1 MCYLQSKLVVTLKQ
15 HQLQQQQSGTTIATT
30 TTTATNTTIAT
41 STTIAT
47 GDFSSHYV
55 SPKHQ
60 SVMDGH
66 VTQPVMS
73 EIAHGSSPPSTRKA
87 NSAASTPNRSP
98 THRRYRQV
106 NADTK
111 LEPPYHR
118 HSDAGDPRK
127 GHDHVRL
134 ILI

>member
-1 MCYLQSKLVVTLKQ
+1 MKQ
-15 HQLQQQQSGTTIATT
+15 HQLQQQQQ
-30 TTTATNTTIAT
+30 T

-60 SVMDGH
+60 ALVDGH
-66 VTQPVMS
+66 MTQPMVS
-73 EIAHGSSPPSTRKA
+73 EVPPGYSPPSTRKA

-98 THRRYRQV
+98 THRRYRQTE
-106 NADTK
+106 TK
-111 LEPPYHR
+111 LEPPGHR

-127 GHDHVRL
+127 GHDHVS
-134 ILI
+134 